1 MGKNIAGPAQ
11 KVDLTVF
18 QPLGTTRQRADL
30 TVARTMPRINVD
42 PTPTKVM
49 LQAIAQNVRYTLDG
63 STPTPTFG
71 FALIAGAAPTIVTYH
86 QSTIIQVIEE
96 GATATL
102 VYCWGK

>member
-1 MGKNIAGPAQ
+1 MKNIAGPAQ

-18 QPLGTTRQRADL
+18 QPLGTTRQRADMA
-30 TVARTMPRINVD
+30 TVQTMGRPNTD

-49 LQAIAQNVRYTLDG
+49 LQVIGQNNVRYTLDG

-71 FALIAGAAPTIVTYH
+71 FVLLAAAAPTILTYH

>member
-1 MGKNIAGPAQ
+1 MKNIAGPAQ

-18 QPLGTTRQRADL
+18 QPLGTTRQRADM
-30 TVARTMPRINVD
+30 AAMQTMGRPNTN

-63 STPTPTFG
+63 SAPTPTFG
-71 FALIAGAAPTIVTYH
+71 FLLIAGAAPTVITYH
-86 QSTIIQVIEE
+86 QSTIIQVFEAA
-96 GATATL
+96 ATATL